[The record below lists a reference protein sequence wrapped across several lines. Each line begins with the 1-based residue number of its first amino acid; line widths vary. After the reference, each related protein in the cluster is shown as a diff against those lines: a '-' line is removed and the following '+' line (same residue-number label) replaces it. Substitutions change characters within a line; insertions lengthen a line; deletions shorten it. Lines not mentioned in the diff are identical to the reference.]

1 LNDNFAKELFLHKQK
16 CRNLFMVP
24 PCLRYP
30 WFRVLRADRPPLS
43 AAAELAAQKFVFV
56 KSTQMHAAANRTF
69 HQSCFSSNFA
79 SAMVMLLLLHTTAST
94 TGHSNR
100 NPPNSGLAYL

>member
-1 LNDNFAKELFLHKQK
+1 MTISLKNCSFISKNAAT
-16 CRNLFMVP
+16 CSW
-24 PCLRYP
+24 CLRACDIHG
-30 WFRVLRADRPPLS
+30 FAFCARTAPPLG

-56 KSTQMHAAANRTF
+56 KSAQMHAAANRTF